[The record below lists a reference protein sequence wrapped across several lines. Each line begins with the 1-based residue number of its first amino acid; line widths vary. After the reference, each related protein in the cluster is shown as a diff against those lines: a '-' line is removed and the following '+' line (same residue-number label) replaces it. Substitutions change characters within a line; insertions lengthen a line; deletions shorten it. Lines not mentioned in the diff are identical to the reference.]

1 MNAIKVA
8 KPPKGRP
15 DLDKPASSRK
25 RCSSSSSSI
34 SSLCASG
41 GRFRISCDGTAAGG
55 SIRMVGSHSPGGT
68 GTSVRSPIRD
78 ASFRRIKAAN
88 GFSKK
93 STSPTNMLLA
103 SAPGECL
110 NSVCLPSG
118 TAIVLVILVPG
129 TVKKRP
135 SWLPSASDLFP
146 LVLAV
151 KDNDSL
157 YAEPR
162 APTTAS
168 KYVKWLY
175 SLLTIGNFE
184 RTVPCNAGQCMD
196 RQTDRQTQSSEL
208 SHAPNAYC

>member
-1 MNAIKVA
+1 
-8 KPPKGRP
+8 PPKGRP

-41 GRFRISCDGTAAGG
+41 GRFRISCEGTAAGG

-103 SAPGECL
+103 SAPG
-110 NSVCLPSG
+110 
-118 TAIVLVILVPG
+118 AIVLVILVPG

-151 KDNDSL
+151 KDNG
-157 YAEPR
+157 EFVV
-162 APTTAS
+162 
-168 KYVKWLY
+168 VKPGDVA
-175 SLLTIGNFE
+175 LL
-184 RTVPCNAGQCMD
+184 C
-196 RQTDRQTQSSEL
+196 SSTGIL
-208 SHAPNAYC
+208 